1 MTRKK
6 ARTIYKAVG
15 FTLTALCFALRY
27 WYRPYAYAHH
37 LNDFHLADSYTSFF
51 GVPIIVCLKQ
61 AFGKEKWSIPRT
73 ILYGIGLFMAWELVN
88 GLLAKRMDW
97 IDIAASWISGGLMY
111 VLYLIF
117 GFKSVEDYS
126 E

>member
-1 MTRKK
+1 MTQKK
-6 ARTIYKAVG
+6 ARTIYKTIG
-15 FTLTALCFALRY
+15 FLLTALCFALRY

-51 GVPIIVCLKQ
+51 GVSIIVCLKQ

-73 ILYGIGLFMAWELVN
+73 ILYGIGLFMVWEVVE

-97 IDIAASWISGGLMY
+97 IDIAASWINGGLLY